1 MADIPYK
8 TAIFD
13 LDGTLLDTL
22 EDLYRAT
29 NQALI
34 RHGLPTRTRD
44 EGRMFVGN
52 GVEALIRRAVPEGT
66 DEATVTTV
74 LAEFKATYSSICQDH
89 TAPYDGITELLV
101 ALRARGIHVAVVS
114 NKFDEATKQLCRTY
128 FGDLVEIAVG
138 ERPGIRKKPAP
149 DTVLEVLRQLGLHD
163 DSAVY
168 IGDSDVGKNVNFG
181 CGCVTVNYDGRNKS
195 RTVVKDGAFIGCN
208 TNLVAPVTV
217 GENAFT
223 AAGSTITEDVPDN
236 SLAVARAR
244 QTNKR
249 EWVNIKKPYKRQHNK

>member
-1 MADIPYK
+1 MTDIPYK

-44 EGRMFVGN
+44 EVRMFVGN
-52 GVEALIRRAVPEGT
+52 GVEALIRRAVSEGT

-168 IGDSDVGKNVNFG
+168 IGDSDVDIMTAQAVGIP
-181 CGCVTVNYDGRNKS
+181 CISVTWGLRDEEFLIEH
-195 RTVVKDGAFIGCN
+195 GATTLIH
-208 TNLVAPVTV
+208 APH
-217 GENAFT
+217 ELLRYL
-223 AAGSTITEDVPDN
+223 I
-236 SLAVARAR
+236 
-244 QTNKR
+244 
-249 EWVNIKKPYKRQHNK
+249 